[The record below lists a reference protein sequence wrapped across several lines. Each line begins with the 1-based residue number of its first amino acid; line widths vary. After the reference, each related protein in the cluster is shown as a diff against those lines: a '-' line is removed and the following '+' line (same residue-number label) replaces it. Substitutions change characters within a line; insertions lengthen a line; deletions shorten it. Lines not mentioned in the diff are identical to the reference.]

1 MNLDFILTTCPFCG
15 CGCEFYLQ
23 VLDDEISG
31 VIPSKTDEVS
41 EGKLCIKGRNAH
53 RFVQHKD
60 RLKKPLIKEDGKL
73 VETNWQKAFDIISK
87 RLGEIKQDFGPDS
100 IGFLSSAK
108 CTNEENFLLMKFAR
122 AVIGTNSVDHCA
134 RLCHASTVVGLMS
147 AFGSGA
153 MTNSIPEVE
162 GADCIFVIG
171 SNTIEQHPLIGSRI
185 VKAKENG
192 ATLIVADPRQIPL
205 VKFADIYLQIKPG
218 TDVCLLN
225 GLMNIILGEGLE
237 DKSFIRERTERFED
251 FKKKIDLYPPKRVAE
266 ICDIS
271 MENLQKAARMYG
283 EAKRAMIIYSMGI
296 TQHTT
301 GSDNV
306 KSTANLALL
315 TGNVG
320 REFTG
325 VNPLRGQN
333 NVQGACDMGALP
345 NVYSGYQSIQ
355 DKVIRERFEQAWDT
369 KLSQQPGL
377 TLLEM
382 IDAACK
388 GSLKAMYIMGE
399 NPMVSDPDINHVKEA
414 LEALDFLV
422 IQDIFL
428 SETAMFADVVLPA
441 ASFAEKEGT
450 FTATD
455 RRVLRVR
462 KAIDPIGESKP
473 DWVIISQLAQKMGS
487 SKFAYSSPQDI
498 MEEIAMLTPI
508 YGGISYNRLDIGE
521 ILAWPCPSQDHP
533 GTKFLHE
540 KTFTRGK
547 GQFTPI
553 DYKDPAELPDKEF
566 PFILTTGRVAFQYH
580 TGTMT
585 RRISSLEREAPTGFV
600 EINPQDAQK
609 LKLDQGDRVKVRS
622 RRGEIEISAFIT
634 DKITPGIVFIPFHF
648 AECAANQLTNTCLDP
663 EAKIPELKVCAAT
676 ISKVEEKND

>member
-1 MNLDFILTTCPFCG
+1 MNLDFVLTTCPFCG
-15 CGCEFYLQ
+15 CGCQFYLQ
-23 VLDDEISG
+23 VLDGEISG
-31 VIPSKTDEVS
+31 VIPCKTDQVS

-60 RLKKPLIKEDGKL
+60 RVKKPLIKQDGKL
-73 VETNWQKAFDIISK
+73 RETGWQKAFDIIAR
-87 RLGEIKQDFGPDS
+87 RLEEIKRDFGPDS
-100 IGFLSSAK
+100 IGLLSSAK

-122 AVIGTNSVDHCA
+122 AAIGTNNVDHCA
-134 RLCHASTVVGLMS
+134 RLCHASTVVGLMT

-185 VKAKENG
+185 VKAKDKG
-192 ATLIVADPRQIPL
+192 AKLIVVDPRRIPL
-205 VKFADIYLQIKPG
+205 ARFADIYLQMKPG

-225 GLMNIILGEGLE
+225 GLMNIILRDGLE
-237 DKSFIRERTERFED
+237 DKSFIRERTEGFEE
-251 FKKKIDLYPPKRVAE
+251 FRKKIELYPPEKVQE
-266 ICDIS
+266 ICDIGV
-271 MENLQKAARMYG
+271 EDLRKAARIYG

-301 GSDNV
+301 GTDNV
-306 KSTANLALL
+306 RSTANLALL

-320 REFTG
+320 RECTG

-333 NVQGACDMGALP
+333 NVQGACDVGALP

-355 DKVIRERFEQAWDT
+355 DKAVRERFEQAWGT
-369 KLSQQPGL
+369 QLPQQPGL
-377 TLLEM
+377 TVVEL

-399 NPMVSDPDINHVKEA
+399 NPMVSDPDLNHVREGLK
-414 LEALDFLV
+414 ALDFLV
-422 IQDIFL
+422 VQDIFL
-428 SETAMFADVVLPA
+428 SETTMLADVVLPA

-462 KAIDPIGESKP
+462 KAIDPLGESKP
-473 DWVIISQLAQKMGS
+473 DWVIISQLAQKMGN
-487 SKFAYSSPQDI
+487 SKFAYNSAQDI
-498 MEEIAMLTPI
+498 MDEIARLTPI
-508 YGGISYNRLDIGE
+508 YGGISYDRLDKGG
-521 ILAWPCPSQDHP
+521 ILAWPCPTPDHP
-533 GTKFLHE
+533 GTTFLHD

-547 GQFTPI
+547 GRFTPI
-553 DYKDPAELPDKEF
+553 DYKDPAELPDREF
-566 PFILTTGRVAFQYH
+566 PFILTTGRVIFQYH

-600 EINPQDAQK
+600 ELNPQDAQK
-609 LKLDQGDRVKVRS
+609 LKLGQGDTVKVRS
-622 RRGEIEISAFIT
+622 RRGEIEINAFIT
-634 DKITPGIVFIPFHF
+634 DKVAPGIVFIPFHF
-648 AECAANQLTNTCLDP
+648 AECAANQLTNSRLDP
-663 EAKIPELKVCAAT
+663 EAKIPELKVCAVN
-676 ISKVEEKND
+676 ISKAEVQ